1 MEQGLNSHGELDPL
15 DSATIAGFG
24 STLYTAR
31 EYDSAIHEFQKAL
44 ELDPDYVDTLSSHLG
59 LEWAYQQKKICMSI
73 HLPPVWAEYGRPWK
87 NIGASVKGKKKPP
100 TGARG
105 VCPKVWG
112 ISRELLLRFVPD
124 RDRLRRRG
132 CS

>member
-59 LEWAYQQKKICMSI
+59 LGWAYQQKKICMSI

-87 NIGASVKGKKKPP
+87 NIGRVGQGKEEASHGS
-100 TGARG
+100 
-105 VCPKVWG
+105 
-112 ISRELLLRFVPD
+112 SRCMSKSLGDF
-124 RDRLRRRG
+124 
-132 CS
+132 